1 MPTSPNPGLMHF
13 VDQADTVGHLLLFVL
28 LAMSVASWAVILAK
42 AAIAWQE
49 RRRSRRFLQAFW
61 DAPSLEQAGQDLVTL
76 TKRDAFSQLAMRAF
90 AARRNHERHHAAKL
104 RETGGLSD
112 YLTRI
117 LRQSIEQET
126 AKMENG
132 LTLLASV
139 GATAPFVG
147 LFGTVWGVYR
157 ALVSIG
163 TSGAATLDQVAGP
176 VGEALIMT
184 GIGLA
189 VAIPAVLAYNALS
202 RRNRV
207 VQARL
212 DAYAH
217 DLFHFLATG
226 ERAPMASSS
235 PALAVQA

>member
-1 MPTSPNPGLMHF
+1 MPTSATPGLMHF
-13 VDQADTVGHLLLFVL
+13 VGEADTVGHILLFVL
-28 LAMSVASWAVILAK
+28 LAMSVASWTVILAK
-42 AAIAWQE
+42 AAVAWQE

-61 DAPSLEQAGQDLVTL
+61 DAPSLDQARQDLATL
-76 TKRDAFSQLAMRAF
+76 TKRDAFSQLALQAF
-90 AARRNHERHHAAKL
+90 AARQHHERHHAAKL
-104 RETGGLSD
+104 LEAGGLPD

-117 LRQSIEQET
+117 LRQSIDQET

-163 TSGAATLDQVAGP
+163 MSGAATLDQVASP

-226 ERAPMASSS
+226 ERAPAAV
-235 PALAVQA
+235 PALAGQA